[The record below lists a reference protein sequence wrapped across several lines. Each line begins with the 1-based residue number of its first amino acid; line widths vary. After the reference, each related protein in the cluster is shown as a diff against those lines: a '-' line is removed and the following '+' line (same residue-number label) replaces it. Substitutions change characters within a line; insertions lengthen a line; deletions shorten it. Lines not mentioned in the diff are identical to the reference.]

1 MAQTPSLVGQTF
13 SHYHILER
21 LGGGGMGVVYKAED
35 TRLRR
40 FVALKFLADE
50 VASDPQSLGRFQ
62 REAQAASALNHANIC
77 TVYDVG
83 EQDGKA
89 FIAMEYLEGQT
100 LKHVIGGTQM
110 DLDALLSTATE
121 VADALD
127 AAHSKGIVHRDIKPA
142 NIFIT
147 RRGQAKV
154 LDFGLAKLTS
164 AENEAAAGATV
175 ATIADEDHLTSPGST
190 MGTIAYMSPEQV
202 RGKPLDARTDLFSF
216 GVVLY
221 EMATGTLPFRGDT
234 SGVIFHAILE
244 LPPPPL
250 ARLNSSL
257 PSKLDEIIT
266 KALEKDPDLRY
277 QHAADMRADLK
288 RLQRDSQ
295 SGRVVAVGDAPQARK
310 PVDLT
315 MWISAVAVIAV
326 LILAPLVYRAMRS
339 PVPNGGAGSSGG
351 ATPSPVASA
360 PDATGAASTPTAG
373 AGAVR
378 TLAVLPF
385 HDLSAKSGDEVW
397 GIGIADAII
406 SRMATLQ
413 NLAVRPT
420 NSVLKYAKNASDPA
434 QAAQELQVDS
444 VLAGTYQRVGSVMRV
459 SVQLID
465 HGAAR
470 WGSRY
475 DLQGRDLLRFEDDI
489 SQKIVQG
496 LSVQLSGAE
505 QTTLES
511 QSTQS
516 EEAYNLLLQTRAFWA
531 DYFMNSNIDTIQS
544 AVRLGE
550 KAIAKDPNYVAAYSL
565 LAQIYALEAANFQEN
580 GPRNLARAEQ
590 LARKAVALNP
600 ESYDADEALG
610 VVYGEQ
616 GRIADS
622 IPLLRHAVKL
632 APNSTA
638 SWKFLGYIYHY
649 AGLTDLAEAA
659 FRRGRDLDPTPAQ
672 AYWMHGRMLLYQGKP
687 HEAAEEVRR
696 ALDRYPGHYK
706 LSALLGYFLYYEGKP
721 EEAEQALDRAL
732 QLGAKQADEEPMIIS
747 GMLHASLGQR
757 DRIDLR
763 VLAFKPEETVD
774 GDTAE
779 WVGSVYALLGEK
791 QKALA
796 WLRRALQVGNHNYPW
811 FQRDKNWD
819 KLRSDPE
826 FQGLMQ
832 EAQQHWKQY
841 TKLFGDGKI

>member
-1 MAQTPSLVGQTF
+1 MPQAPSLVGQTF
-13 SHYHILER
+13 SHYHILEK

-35 TRLRR
+35 TRLHRY
-40 FVALKFLADE
+40 VALKFLSDD
-50 VASDPQSLGRFQ
+50 VASDPQSLTRFQ
-62 REAQAASALNHANIC
+62 REAQAASALNHPNIC

-83 EQDGKA
+83 EQNGKA

-100 LKHVIGGTQM
+100 LKHVITGTRLN
-110 DLDALLSTATE
+110 LDSLIATATD

-164 AENEAAAGATV
+164 IKNEAMAGATA
-175 ATIADEDHLTSPGST
+175 ATIAEKDYLTSPGST

-202 RGKPLDARTDLFSF
+202 RGKELDARTDLFSF

-221 EMATGTLPFRGDT
+221 EMATGVLPFRGDT

-244 LPPPPL
+244 LPPPPP
-250 ARLNSSL
+250 ARLNSAL
-257 PSKLDEIIT
+257 PNKLEEIIS

-277 QHAADMRADLK
+277 QHAADIRADLK

-295 SGRVVAVGDAPQARK
+295 SGRAAVVSDAPKPRK
-310 PVDLT
+310 ASHLAFRIAT
-315 MWISAVAVIAV
+315 VAAIAT
-326 LILAPLVYRAMRS
+326 LILIPLVYRAMRS
-339 PVPNGGAGSSGG
+339 PVSNPAPASSPVSSAP
-351 ATPSPVASA
+351 ATPS
-360 PDATGAASTPTAG
+360 
-373 AGAVR
+373 VR

-385 HDLSAKSGDEVW
+385 HDLSAQSTDEVW

-406 SRMATLQ
+406 SRLATLQ

-420 NSVLKYAKNASDPA
+420 NSVLKYAKRPDDPA
-434 QAAQELQVDS
+434 QAARDLQVDS
-444 VLAGTYQRVGSVMRV
+444 VLAGTYQRVGTVMRV

-496 LSVQLSGAE
+496 LSVQLSGSE
-505 QTTLES
+505 QTTLLAP
-511 QSTQS
+511 STQS
-516 EEAYNLLLQTRAFWA
+516 EEAYNLLLQARAFWA
-531 DYFMNSNIDTIQS
+531 DYFMDSNVDTIHN
-544 AVRLGE
+544 AARIGE

-600 ESYDADEALG
+600 ESFDADMALG

-622 IPLLRHAVKL
+622 LPLLRQAVKL

-721 EEAEQALDRAL
+721 EEAEQALNRAL
-732 QLGAKQADEEPMIIS
+732 HLGGTQADEEPMIIS
-747 GMLHASLGQR
+747 AMLHASLGQR
-757 DRIDLR
+757 DRIDSR
-763 VLAFKPEETVD
+763 VFRFKPEETVD

-779 WVGSVYALLGEK
+779 WIGSLHALLGEK
-791 QKALA
+791 QQALV

-819 KLRSDPE
+819 RLSLRPLISKSH
-826 FQGLMQ
+826 GGT
-832 EAQQHWKQY
+832 QQHWNQY
-841 TKLFGDGKI
+841 TKLFAD